1 MTPRGRPLSAR
12 ETSGDDSSTPCSKR
26 LGTLMTTHIPANS
39 GHQPTGHPGSSEVR
53 TAQLLAMPNRVID
66 ADNSQLVA
74 TDASFDTPR
83 ALASAT
89 VVSQPFQ
96 PRPTMPRNPLAR
108 PVAERGLTKVLQQSI
123 SSLPKRVQNFRP
135 IYKGGVPKRRPWP
148 HPPNHELGALSSP
161 SELRSSGSVTCAL
174 PPSSTTQNPNRRRPR
189 RIQLGNDN
197 RLTNFPPSSQR
208 SRRGSDRNKACLH
221 SPPTATLECFSITGL
236 GYEHYGLHASFA
248 RSLVPEDM
256 TWVLTKF
263 PLFFGCHHNAFC
275 TPQGSQL

>member
-1 MTPRGRPLSAR
+1 MTPRGRLLSAR

-39 GHQPTGHPGSSEVR
+39 DDQPTGHPGSSEVR
-53 TAQLLAMPNRVID
+53 TPQLLAMPNRVID
-66 ADNSQLVA
+66 ADKSQLVA

-96 PRPTMPRNPLAR
+96 PRLRCRGTR

-123 SSLPKRVQNFRP
+123 SSLPKRDQNFRP
-135 IYKGGVPKRRPWP
+135 IYKGGVSKRRPWP

-189 RIQLGNDN
+189 RIQLGSDN
-197 RLTNFPPSSQR
+197 RLTNFLPSSHR
-208 SRRGSDRNKACLH
+208 SRCGSDRNEACLH
-221 SPPTATLECFSITGL
+221 RPPIAILECFSSTGL
-236 GYEHYGLHASFA
+236 GYGAL
-248 RSLVPEDM
+248 R
-256 TWVLTKF
+256 LT
-263 PLFFGCHHNAFC
+263 PRLLCAQPC
-275 TPQGSQL
+275 P